1 MTNKKMPFWP
11 SAARRAGL
19 GLCLCLFAAAPVC
32 AQEAFDFDDIDSL
45 LEENTLTDVSNR
57 YAAVLQSYL
66 PERAAR
72 LGNDSANA
80 RLNVRTAQERALT
93 LRALQNVR
101 EQLKEVNVKNLSAG
115 KQTDFELLQNALE
128 SDIRRAAEPRET
140 TDPLYYAEAFDA
152 VYDVYLNSALSPSR
166 KRADLTARLKA
177 LENTAEQAEANL
189 TAVNPY
195 LAQLA
200 MEKAYYAYLAFDEI
214 ADFRLESAQDDI
226 TAAQTKRENQEAKRA
241 VKRMF
246 DLFKYHSQQE
256 SGRDFRL
263 GEEAYAQLLEQDY
276 QITQTPDK
284 LIKNFEKNTLA
295 ARQNLSAAL
304 EPFLEQM
311 NAEEITLVEDSN
323 SAPTT
328 QTIADEKSSKKKTK
342 KGKPAPR
349 NAQDFYAVAKRIT
362 SAQADADPAA
372 STLRRANDLE
382 TLLTQQNALPAK
394 TVPLSV
400 RTLPQYYAYTQAY
413 QFRPAYGAAPGFFL
427 RLPAG
432 NRQTRAEQLARDF
445 NEPVR
450 KLTVSSQLVPGLY
463 YQNAAGRNWSV
474 WRGKYPS
481 ASTQQGWAE
490 YAKWLAKEQK
500 YIVTDEDLLFY
511 AWDEYRRALAAE
523 TDAKL
528 QTKRFSYANALEY
541 LTRENGFEQEEAET
555 LLKTLAARPGEAA
568 GRQIGFE
575 AWVNAHEKF
584 RKKQG
589 KKFNEA
595 DFHLKAVQ
603 TGNVPPAAVEKEIE
617 RLYQKDKQKKKD
629 LF

>member
-1 MTNKKMPFWP
+1 MTNKKISFWP

-19 GLCLCLFAAAPVC
+19 CLCFGLLFAVPLR

-57 YAAVLQSYL
+57 YDSVLLSYL

-72 LGNDSANA
+72 LGYDSANA
-80 RLNVRTAQERALT
+80 RLNIRTAKERALT
-93 LRALQNVR
+93 LRALQTVQ
-101 EQLKEVNVKNLSAG
+101 EQLNGINVKNLSAS

-140 TDPLYYAEAFDA
+140 TDPLYYAEVFDA
-152 VYDVYLNSALSPSR
+152 VYDTYLNPALSLSR
-166 KRADLTARLKA
+166 KREALTARLKD
-177 LENTAEQAEANL
+177 LENAADLAETNL

-214 ADFRLESAQDDI
+214 ANFRLEAAQEDI

-276 QITQTPDK
+276 QITQTPAK

-304 EPFLEQM
+304 EPFVEQM
-311 NAEEITLVEDSN
+311 NAEEITTVEDSN
-323 SAPTT
+323 STPTT
-328 QTIADEKSSKKKTK
+328 QTIAAEKSAQKKK
-342 KGKPAPR
+342 GEQAPR
-349 NAQDFYAVAKRIT
+349 NAQDFYAVAKRIIT
-362 SAQADADPAA
+362 AQEDADTAT
-372 STLRRANDLE
+372 STLRRAQELE
-382 TLLTQQNALPAK
+382 TLLTQQNILPAK
-394 TVPLSV
+394 KVSLSV
-400 RTLPQYYAYTQAY
+400 RTLPQYYAYTQPY
-413 QFRPAYGAAPGFFL
+413 QFRPAYDGIAAFFL

-432 NRQTRAEQLARDF
+432 NRQTRQEQLARDF
-445 NEPVR
+445 NEPMR

-463 YQNAAGRNWSV
+463 YQNAAAKNWSV
-474 WRGKYPS
+474 WRKKYPS
-481 ASTQQGWAE
+481 ASTLQGWAE

-528 QTKRFSYANALEY
+528 QTKRFSYANALDY
-541 LTRENGFEQEEAET
+541 LMQENGFEQEEAET

-589 KKFNEA
+589 KKFSEA

-603 TGNVPPAAVEKEIE
+603 TGNVPPANVETEMK
-617 RLYQKDKQKKKD
+617 RLYQKDKKKKQD